1 MSLLVLDPLVL
12 FFFDVAV
19 LSLLILYSTLQ
30 VLQFCFR
37 AIHFRQAG
45 VLYGP
50 GFCVRSVGMES
61 ASCQA
66 AHDS

>member
-12 FFFDVAV
+12 FFFNAAV

-30 VLQFCFR
+30 VLQLCFCV
-37 AIHFRQAG
+37 IHFRQAG

-50 GFCVRSVGMES
+50 GFCMHGLLV
-61 ASCQA
+61 
-66 AHDS
+66 